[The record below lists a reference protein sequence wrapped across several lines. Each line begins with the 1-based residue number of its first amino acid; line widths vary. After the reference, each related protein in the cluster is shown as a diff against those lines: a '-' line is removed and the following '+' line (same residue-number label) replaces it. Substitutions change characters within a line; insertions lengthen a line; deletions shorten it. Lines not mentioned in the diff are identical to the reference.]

1 MKQEY
6 EGKSREMKNIML
18 LNKEE
23 QEQRD
28 ENYIIKHHSNLNKDI
43 L

>member
-1 MKQEY
+1 MEQEY
-6 EGKSREMKNIML
+6 EGKTREMENIML

-23 QEQRD
+23 KEQRD
-28 ENYIIKHHSNLNKDI
+28 ENYIKKDHSNLNEDI

>member
-1 MKQEY
+1 MEQEY
-6 EGKSREMKNIML
+6 EGKTREMENIML

-28 ENYIIKHHSNLNKDI
+28 ENYI
-43 L
+43 